1 VPPSNDFCASA
12 TEIVL
17 TQSSSLNTIYRDDV
31 DMTLA
36 SSIFTEFYDDGAANT
51 TPSSIWKALNYAMP
65 LACTNI
71 DLTSHGVWYHFSTKD
86 LSGLSSTCYNLT
98 AHTSSPKNA
107 YLNLAVF
114 KGDSCP
120 TPLDPSTLEPSNRTK
135 LYFRDNSIID
145 SKFPYSCVA
154 HSSLYDAIGSSTINF
169 RADVNETY
177 FIYVGS
183 SSSHFGNV
191 SLSLTVRSKQ

>member
-1 VPPSNDFCASA
+1 MIFAS
-12 TEIVL
+12 TRPKL
-17 TQSSSLNTIYRDDV
+17 YLPTRHHRLLFNRDNV
-31 DMTLA
+31 DMTFA
-36 SSIFTEFYDDGAANT
+36 STIFTEFYDDGAANT
-51 TPSSIWKALNYAMP
+51 TFMSIWKALDY
-65 LACTNI
+65 
-71 DLTSHGVWYHFSTKD
+71 LTSHGVWYRFSTMD
-86 LSGLSSTCYNLT
+86 LSGISSTCYNLT
-98 AHTSSPKNA
+98 DHPSSPKNA
-107 YLNLAVF
+107 YLNLADF

-154 HSSLYDAIGSSTINF
+154 HSSPYDAIGSSTINF

-183 SSSHFGNV
+183 SRSHFGNV
-191 SLSLTVRSKQ
+191 TLSLTVRTQNDNRFL